1 MALSYK
7 LNHGVF
13 QPDFEL
19 SELERSLF
27 REFED
32 LLRGKN
38 FKYLAVPESVETK
51 VLYDQ
56 GVATNEPAYW
66 LDGNHFLN
74 GSAEQG
80 VLNHFAGKHV
90 SPMRIYALTHCY
102 RREDNLYGLVK
113 LKEFK
118 KIEQFAFCDSN
129 WKDEFE
135 VIFTNATDFLR
146 KHGIEF
152 RILDVTSRDS
162 GYHVKKFDIEIET
175 KEYGWVE
182 SHSCTYFGDG
192 QAKRLGITGATH
204 TMSNTGIASPR
215 ILIPFIERQR

>member
-1 MALSYK
+1 MPLTYR
-7 LNHGVF
+7 LDHGVF

-19 SELERSLF
+19 SELERNLF

-32 LLRGKN
+32 LLRSKK
-38 FKYLAVPESVETK
+38 FKYLAVPESVK
-51 VLYDQ
+51 AQILYDQ
-56 GVATNEPAYW
+56 GVATNELAYW

-80 VLNHFAGKHV
+80 ILDHFAGKTV
-90 SPMRIYALTHCY
+90 QPTRIYSYTHCF
-102 RREDNLYGLVK
+102 RREDNLFDLVK

-118 KIEQFAFCDSN
+118 KIEQFVFCDVN

-135 VIFTNATDFLR
+135 VIFTNATDFLN

-152 RILDVTSRDS
+152 RVLDVTSRDP
-162 GYHVKKFDIEIET
+162 GYHVKKFDIEIKT
-175 KEYGWVE
+175 RKHGWVE
-182 SHSCTYFGDG
+182 SHSCTYFGEA
-192 QAKRLGITGATH
+192 QAKRLGIKGATH

-215 ILIPFIERQR
+215 ILIPFIERSE

>member
-1 MALSYK
+1 MP
-7 LNHGVF
+7 LNYTLKNGVF

-32 LLRGKN
+32 MLRSKG
-38 FKYLAVPESVETK
+38 FKYLAVPEAVRTQ

-56 GVATNEPAYW
+56 GVASNELAYW
-66 LDGNHFLN
+66 LDGSHLLN

-80 VLNHFAGKHV
+80 ILDYFSGKTV
-90 SPMRIYALTHCY
+90 PPMRVYAYSHCF
-102 RREDNLYGLVK
+102 RREDNLFDLVK

-118 KIEQFAFCDSN
+118 KIEQFAFCDTN

-146 KHGIEF
+146 KHGIDF
-152 RILDVTSRDS
+152 RIVDVTSRDS
-162 GYHVKKFDIEIET
+162 GYHVKKYDIEIKT
-175 KEYGWVE
+175 RKHGWVE
-182 SHSCTYFGDG
+182 SHSCTYFGEG
-192 QAKRLGITGATH
+192 QSKRLGIKGATH

-215 ILIPFIERQR
+215 ILIPFIERAE